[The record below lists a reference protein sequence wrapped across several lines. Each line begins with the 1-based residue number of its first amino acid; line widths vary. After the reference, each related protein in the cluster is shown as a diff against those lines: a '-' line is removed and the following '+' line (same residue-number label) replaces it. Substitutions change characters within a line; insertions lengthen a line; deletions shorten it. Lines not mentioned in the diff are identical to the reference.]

1 MIPFSL
7 SIPLTAL
14 VVVFF
19 LIAIRQIGGVRVQ
32 IWQAMLG
39 GALAVI
45 LAGELTAAEALASVD
60 MDVMLFL
67 SGMFIVGQALEE
79 SGYLAHIS
87 YKFFKR
93 ARTRDQLVL
102 MIIFGGG
109 IASALLMNDTL
120 AVIGTPVVLLLARKH
135 QMSPTPLLLA
145 LAFGITTGSV
155 MSPIGNPQNLL
166 IALASGIPDPFITFL
181 LRLGVPTLL
190 SLVLCFAAVRLSFPD
205 DFHDSDLRHSQE
217 PIRDRQ
223 LAFLARLALQ
233 ITILLVAVKTLTA
246 TLGTA
251 REFRLTYIAIAAA
264 LPVVVGS
271 PRRWRILRHVD
282 WQTLVFFAALFILM
296 ESVWRTGFFQQLLQ
310 RWSADIR
317 SVEGIL
323 GFSVLFSQAISN
335 VPLVALSLPLLREI
349 TADPTAYMALA
360 AGSTIAGNLFILGAA
375 SNVIVI
381 QNAEKRGTTGI
392 SFLGFARVGIPLT
405 IMQVAAYWLFL
416 RLVSP

>member
-1 MIPFSL
+1 MIPFPL

-19 LIAIRQIGGVRVQ
+19 LIAIRQIGGVLVQ

-67 SGMFIVGQALEE
+67 CGMFIVGQALEE
-79 SGYLAHIS
+79 SGYLAHVS

-166 IALASGIPDPFITFL
+166 IALASGIPDPFVTFL

-190 SLVLCFAAVRLSFPD
+190 SLVLCFAAVRLSFRD

-264 LPVVVGS
+264 LPIVVGS

-296 ESVWRTGFFQQLLQ
+296 ESVWRTGLFQQLLQ

-335 VPLVALSLPLLREI
+335 VPLVALSLPLLREV